1 MRFTAFTTALELSC
15 AMLAMSA
22 SNASAQTSTLAYSAQ
37 PAADKVYPPLP
48 SLSMLPATAGEEDDM
63 PAPHAT
69 GGVRKKKV
77 KAHLDCRCSTPM
89 PRLVVSDTSRTYLK
103 DIERQIDAALAR

>member
-1 MRFTAFTTALELSC
+1 MRFTGFITTFALSLAC
-15 AMLAMSA
+15 FAMSA

-48 SLSMLPATAGEEDDM
+48 SLSMLPATAGDEDDT
-63 PAPHAT
+63 PAPRAT

-77 KAHLDCRCSTPM
+77 KAHLDCRCSAPA